1 MIGPVG
7 YIAADV
13 GWRDAHEVVELLVA
27 AGYGAVDW
35 TMEQFEPLDDDPADL
50 QHIAEHARAAGL
62 ATPQL
67 MVHQDYVTNDAAEW
81 ERRVA
86 RSERAVDA
94 AALAG
99 IPSIG
104 VVTGPNQWVEGH
116 TVVGRE
122 LSCGQA
128 WDLALRA
135 LERVVGHAEGSGV
148 RVCLEPCWGT
158 LAYDRSSAQR
168 VLDRFGV
175 ADLGVTIDPSHFVM
189 SGDDVPAMV
198 RDWADRVSHVHLK
211 DAFGRAGR
219 VDEDFCFL
227 LPGEGRVD
235 WPGLLAALTD
245 IGYDGAACVEF
256 ESFVLLEGPL
266 RGDLARAA
274 TLTREL
280 VGGLLAAAVPERS

>member
-1 MIGPVG
+1 MIGPIG

-27 AGYGAVDW
+27 SGYGAVDW
-35 TMEQFEPLDDDPADL
+35 TMEQFDPIVDDPADL
-50 QHIAEHARAAGL
+50 QRIAEHARAAGL

-67 MVHQDYVTNDAAEW
+67 MVHQDYVTDDAAEW

-99 IPSIG
+99 IASIG

-116 TVVGRE
+116 TIVGRE
-122 LSCGQA
+122 LSSGQA
-128 WDLALRA
+128 WELALGA
-135 LERVVGHAEGSGV
+135 LERVVRHAQGSGV

-158 LAYDRSSAQR
+158 LACDRASAQR
-168 VLDRFGV
+168 VLDRFDV

-198 RDWADRVSHVHLK
+198 RDWADRVAHVHLK
-211 DAFGRAGR
+211 DAVGRVGR
-219 VDEDFCFL
+219 VDEDFSFL

-235 WPGLLAALTD
+235 WPGLLAALAD
-245 IGYDGAACVEF
+245 VGYDGAACVEF
-256 ESFVLLEGPL
+256 ESFVLLNGPL

-274 TLTREL
+274 ALAREL
-280 VGGLLAAAVPERS
+280 VGGLLATAVPERT

>member
-1 MIGPVG
+1 MIGPIG

-27 AGYGAVDW
+27 SGYGAVDW
-35 TMEQFEPLDDDPADL
+35 TMEQFDPLDDDPTEL
-50 QHIAEHARAAGL
+50 QRIAEHARAAGL

-67 MVHQDYVTNDAAEW
+67 MVHQDYVIDDAAEW

-122 LSCGQA
+122 LSSGQA
-128 WDLALRA
+128 WDLALGA
-135 LERVVGHAEGSGV
+135 LERVVRHAQGSGV

-158 LAYDRSSAQR
+158 LACDRASAQR
-168 VLDRFGV
+168 ALDRFDV

-198 RDWADRVSHVHLK
+198 RDWADRVAHVHLK
-211 DAFGRAGR
+211 DAVGRVGR

-235 WPGLLAALTD
+235 WPGLLAALAD
-245 IGYDGAACVEF
+245 VGYDGAACVEF
-256 ESFVLLEGPL
+256 ESFVMLNGPL
-266 RGDLARAA
+266 RGDLGRAA
-274 TLTREL
+274 ALAREL
-280 VGGLLAAAVPERS
+280 VGGLLATAVPERT

>member
-13 GWRDAHEVVELLVA
+13 GWRDAHEVVELVVA

-35 TMEQFEPLDDDPADL
+35 TMEQFDPLDDDPAEL

-67 MVHQDYVTNDAAEW
+67 MVHQDYVTDDSAEW

-122 LSCGQA
+122 LSSGQA
-128 WDLALRA
+128 WDLAMRA
-135 LERVVGHAEGSGV
+135 LERVVRRAEGSGV

-158 LAYDRSSAQR
+158 LACDRASAQR

-198 RDWADRVSHVHLK
+198 CDWAERVGHVHLK
-211 DAFGRAGR
+211 DAFGHAGR

-256 ESFVLLEGPL
+256 ESFTLLDGPL

>member
-1 MIGPVG
+1 MIGPIG

-13 GWRDAHEVVELLVA
+13 GWRDAHEVVELLVS

-35 TMEQFEPLDDDPADL
+35 TMEQFDPLTDDPADL
-50 QHIAEHARAAGL
+50 RRIAEHARAAGL

-67 MVHQDYVTNDAAEW
+67 MVHQDYVTDDDAEW
-81 ERRVA
+81 ERRVV
-86 RSERAVDA
+86 RSERAIDA

-99 IPSIG
+99 IPSVG
-104 VVTGPNQWVEGH
+104 VVTGPNQWVGGH
-116 TVVGRE
+116 AVVGRE
-122 LSCGQA
+122 LSSGQA
-128 WDLALRA
+128 WDLALGA
-135 LERVVGHAEGSGV
+135 LERVVRRAEGSGV

-158 LAYDRSSAQR
+158 LACDRASAQR

-198 RDWADRVSHVHLK
+198 RDWAERVAHVHLK

-219 VDEDFCFL
+219 LDEDFCFL

-235 WPGLLAALTD
+235 WPGLLAALAD
-245 IGYDGAACVEF
+245 VGYDGAACVEF
-256 ESFVLLEGPL
+256 ESFVLLDGPL
-266 RGDLARAA
+266 RGDLGRAA
-274 TLTREL
+274 VLAREL
-280 VGGLLAAAVPERS
+280 VGGLLAAAVPERT

>member
-1 MIGPVG
+1 MIGPIG

-27 AGYGAVDW
+27 TGYGAVDW
-35 TMEQFEPLDDDPADL
+35 TMEQFDPLDDDPVEL
-50 QHIAEHARAAGL
+50 QRIAEHARAAGL

-67 MVHQDYVTNDAAEW
+67 MVHQDYVTEDAAEW

-104 VVTGPNQWVEGH
+104 VVTGPNQWIEGH
-116 TVVGRE
+116 AAVGRE
-122 LSCGQA
+122 LSSGQA
-128 WDLALRA
+128 WDLALGA
-135 LERVVGHAEGSGV
+135 LERVVRHAQGSGV

-158 LAYDRSSAQR
+158 LACDRASAQR
-168 VLDRFGV
+168 VLDRFAV

-198 RDWADRVSHVHLK
+198 RDWADRVAHVHLK
-211 DAFGRAGR
+211 DAVGRTGR

-235 WPGLLAALTD
+235 WPGLLAALAD
-245 IGYDGAACVEF
+245 VGYDGAACVEF
-256 ESFVLLEGPL
+256 ESFVMLNGPL

-274 TLTREL
+274 ALAREL
-280 VGGLLAAAVPERS
+280 VGGLLATAVAERT

>member
-13 GWRDAHEVVELLVA
+13 GWRDAHEIVELLVA

-35 TMEQFEPLDDDPADL
+35 TMEQFDPLTDDPAEL
-50 QHIAEHARAAGL
+50 QRIAEHARAAGL

-67 MVHQDYVTNDAAEW
+67 MVHQDYVTDDEAEW

-104 VVTGPNQWVEGH
+104 VVTGPNQWVEGY

-122 LSCGQA
+122 LSSGQA
-128 WDLALRA
+128 WDLALAA
-135 LERVVGHAEGSGV
+135 LERVVRRAEHSGV

-158 LAYDRSSAQR
+158 LACDRASAQR
-168 VLDRFGV
+168 VLDRFDA

-198 RDWADRVSHVHLK
+198 RDWAERVDHVHLK
-211 DAFGRAGR
+211 DAFGRPGR

-235 WPGLLAALTD
+235 WPGLFTALAD

-256 ESFVLLEGPL
+256 ESFVLLNGPL

-280 VGGLLAAAVPERS
+280 VGGLLSAAVPERT